1 MIHPHEAFMAMFE
14 AIRTSQDD
22 MTYEVSRNIVVDL
35 RKRGTFG
42 SFSDESM
49 QLVLK
54 GMRHKVEYALKR
66 SRKMAGQL

>member
-1 MIHPHEAFMAMFE
+1 MLE
-14 AIRTSQDD
+14 AIGTYKNGIS
-22 MTYEVSRNIVVDL
+22 YEVSRNIVVDL

-54 GMRHKVEYALKR
+54 VMRHKVEYALKR